1 MNLVIRG
8 LCVELLNLVVVVED
22 VATVDS
28 YGDRRYPGA
37 TSPSSRKEVGCETP

>member
-1 MNLVIRG
+1 MNLVIRHVY
-8 LCVELLNLVVVVED
+8 VELINLIVVVDD

-37 TSPSSRKEVGCETP
+37 TSPSSREEVGCETP